1 MFGDSAFRAALL
13 LDLLVQSTLVSVRV
27 ARFFSQSVFWRV
39 GARDA
44 ACWCVLER
52 IGDSAGR
59 SVSARVAR
67 FPHSPCSGVS
77 AHVMPRVGACWSVLV
92 NLAVGPC
99 RCVLRGK
106 LTICAGTCS
115 HYTMTMRV
123 QTSVDNTR

>member
-1 MFGDSAFRAALL
+1 MCKFLMCNTGINCRQESYEWLL

-77 AHVMPRVGACWSVLV
+77 AHVMPRVGAC
-92 NLAVGPC
+92 
-99 RCVLRGK
+99 
-106 LTICAGTCS
+106 
-115 HYTMTMRV
+115 
-123 QTSVDNTR
+123 